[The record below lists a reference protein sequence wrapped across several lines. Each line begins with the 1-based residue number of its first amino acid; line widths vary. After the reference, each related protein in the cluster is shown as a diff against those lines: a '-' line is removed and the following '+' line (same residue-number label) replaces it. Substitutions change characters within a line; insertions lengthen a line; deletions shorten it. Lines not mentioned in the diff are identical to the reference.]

1 MTMLVTNGTSDY
13 DGSGA
18 PQTATGS
25 IIVTFSGT
33 KGQRLPVLTMYS
45 RSDSAAFAPIY
56 QIDKFRR
63 FKVNLANADEYYF
76 KVTIPIDSSVDLAV
90 TNV

>member
-1 MTMLVTNGTSDY
+1 MLITNGTSDY
-13 DGSGA
+13 NGSGT
-18 PQTATGS
+18 PEVATGA

-33 KGQRLPVLTMYS
+33 KGKRSPVLTMYS

-76 KVTIPIDSSVDLAV
+76 KVTIPSDTVVDLAV
-90 TNV
+90 TNT

>member
-1 MTMLVTNGTSDY
+1 MLVTNGTSDH
-13 DGSGA
+13 DGSGV
-18 PQTATGS
+18 PQTATGA

-33 KGQRLPVLTMYS
+33 KGKRSPVLTMYS
-45 RSDSAAFAPIY
+45 RSDTAAFAPIY

-76 KVTIPIDSSVDLAV
+76 KVTIPGDAVVDLAV
-90 TNV
+90 TNA